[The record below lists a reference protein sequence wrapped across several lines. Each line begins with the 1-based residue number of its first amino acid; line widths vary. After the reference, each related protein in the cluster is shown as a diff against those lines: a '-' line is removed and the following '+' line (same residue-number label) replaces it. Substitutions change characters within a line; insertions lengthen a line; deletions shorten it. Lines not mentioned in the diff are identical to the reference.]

1 MYLTGLT
8 QPSIISPN
16 TRSEKNTYFS
26 NHSSLVQKNYAPST
40 QFGFIPMGP
49 QFDALVKKGLLILG
63 AVAAGS
69 AAIGGGL
76 VYWATQGNH
85 DHPKEN
91 PTVQTPTKTDTS
103 KK

>member
-1 MYLTGLT
+1 LIQLNGFSKTSVVKPTGHLTKPGHNPQYTL
-8 QPSIISPN
+8 QNSHISP
-16 TRSEKNTYFS
+16 
-26 NHSSLVQKNYAPST
+26 
-40 QFGFIPMGP
+40 QFGFFTMGP